1 MKNYPVAVPSR
12 RAGFQPYY
20 CGGKN
25 SNSCEKKENA
35 CLFVFLVFSLWNKSH
50 SATCDGFW
58 KVFKASSDSWQLK
71 SFHPFGIK
79 SGRKAKHEVF
89 LFYTIL
95 FLKDYTECIATKRAA
110 LSLRSPAVSLS
121 LPLQMNGHP
130 RWQRQAFTGRPLHL
144 HLIFAGSSSANGEA
158 RRWLSLERDWPISAM
173 SVREEAGFRGR
184 KRRGKKKHQRL
195 TASLRMWS
203 NTTLWYKKGPCV

>member
-1 MKNYPVAVPSR
+1 MK
-12 RAGFQPYY
+12 
-20 CGGKN
+20 
-25 SNSCEKKENA
+25 KKKTLV
-35 CLFVFLVFSLWNKSH
+35 CLFSSCFPCGIKVTLRLVMDFGKSSKLLLTH
-50 SATCDGFW
+50 GSW
-58 KVFKASSDSWQLK
+58 KASTRSGLK
-71 SFHPFGIK
+71 VEGK
-79 SGRKAKHEVF
+79 QNMKYF

-95 FLKDYTECIATKRAA
+95 FLKAYTECIATKRAA

-184 KRRGKKKHQRL
+184 KRRGKKKRQRL
-195 TASLRMWS
+195 TASLRLWS